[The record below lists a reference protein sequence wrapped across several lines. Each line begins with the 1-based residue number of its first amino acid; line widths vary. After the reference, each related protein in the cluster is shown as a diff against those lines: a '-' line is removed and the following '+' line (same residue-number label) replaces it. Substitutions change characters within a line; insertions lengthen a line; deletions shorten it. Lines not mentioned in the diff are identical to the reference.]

1 MPCDTWW
8 LRILLVFFYQNS
20 VAGWTMRFTISKTNS
35 TILVEETGVLFF
47 VLFFSAFSGGA
58 GRVPVRRCWRAQRN
72 DDFIEIYWTANG
84 RWVASSVSSPFL
96 NAAQSVA
103 GRARAR
109 HLFCRRD
116 PRAAANGKRP
126 ADEITATPRFGLIL
140 SKTKKKHKTKN
151 QYPQRH
157 FGTPTILFLI
167 KRLQCATLPRC
178 LCRHVGPGGSWPHR
192 TGGSGP
198 HTVILRSNRLFVQ
211 QKKTDTE

>member
-1 MPCDTWW
+1 MTYFTPDGRWP
-8 LRILLVFFYQNS
+8 LLVWTSVMEGFFFYPTYCLLLEECSFDAMWHLMVTYFTRFFNQNS

-140 SKTKKKHKTKN
+140 SKT
-151 QYPQRH
+151 
-157 FGTPTILFLI
+157 
-167 KRLQCATLPRC
+167 
-178 LCRHVGPGGSWPHR
+178 
-192 TGGSGP
+192 
-198 HTVILRSNRLFVQ
+198 
-211 QKKTDTE
+211 